1 MTCGLATIGP
11 GKAGGAA
18 QAGCI
23 LRELSATSRIAY
35 EGWGR
40 RRPRWWRGRGAA
52 GAPAVEHARPGDLC
66 GVAIPHPA
74 DLENALSSFIAHGH
88 PAWRLHRVN
97 VYAVTVA
104 VIEVPPPRDGDR
116 ICCLQHS
123 YDASQAG
130 RIYVRLQGQTS
141 EATPDVVRAR
151 EHRMPPPHEAASR
164 AATPHEHGNDLMTQ
178 QLALQLERDTRDAE
192 TAPSAMPR
200 RIVVHGASGYRSS
213 IGASVIRRHGF
224 TQIADLVGGIGAWE
238 AAGLGRAQ
246 VAGTAPTPPAVGAW
260 TAGGCGRRGSRG
272 GRGAC
277 ELAMGAWAP
286 RRRRRP
292 RTGGGSGTAW
302 PTSTTPGTASASPRG
317 RLGPHERRE
326 PLSVR
331 RWLQAAH
338 GDHEQDDCERGND
351 GQCHEV
357 RQQCARS
364 SRRLLRGR

>member
-130 RIYVRLQGQTS
+130 RIYVRLQGQTRRRP
-141 EATPDVVRAR
+141 PDVVRALEDR
-151 EHRMPPPHEAASR
+151 HAAAAVEAASR
-164 AATPHEHGNDLMTQ
+164 AATLHEHGNDLMTQ
-178 QLALQLERDTRDAE
+178 QLALQLERDTRDRRDRAE
-192 TAPSAMPR
+192 RDAPADRGARRERLPLLDRRERDSPPRLRPDRGPR
-200 RIVVHGASGYRSS
+200 RRH
-213 IGASVIRRHGF
+213 RR
-224 TQIADLVGGIGAWE
+224 LGGRGPR
-238 AAGLGRAQ
+238 AGRQ
-246 VAGTAPTPPAVGAW
+246 DAGTAPAPPAVGAW
-260 TAGGCGRRGSRG
+260 TAGGCGRRSSRG
-272 GRGAC
+272 GRGPC

-292 RTGGGSGTAW
+292 RNGRGIWNSMAHLDNAWHRVRVTAGSA
-302 PTSTTPGTASASPRG
+302 R
-317 RLGPHERRE
+317 
-326 PLSVR
+326 
-331 RWLQAAH
+331 AA
-338 GDHEQDDCERGND
+338 
-351 GQCHEV
+351 
-357 RQQCARS
+357 
-364 SRRLLRGR
+364 